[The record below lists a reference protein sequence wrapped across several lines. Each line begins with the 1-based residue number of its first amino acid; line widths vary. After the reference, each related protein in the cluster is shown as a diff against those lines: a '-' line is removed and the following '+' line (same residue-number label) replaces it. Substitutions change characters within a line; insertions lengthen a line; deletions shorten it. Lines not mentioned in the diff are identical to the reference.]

1 MDDIDVQEIN
11 AYYEC
16 PTTLAPTTDAPTT
29 DAPTTDAP
37 TTDAPTTDAPTTDAP
52 TTEAPTTEA
61 PTTEAPT
68 TEAPTTGEPTTGTS
82 PVVFTTK
89 PKYGCGTCN
98 YVNVYLER
106 CKTDP
111 AWMAKWCTHCDPVV
125 YPGAYC
131 SAPTTVAPTTT
142 TRRVFTTKPRYSC
155 GVCNYVGQYKQLCTD
170 DPAWMTEWCSY
181 CDPIV
186 YPAAHCSVSTTVK
199 PTTTTMKA
207 TTTTRR
213 VFTTKPRYSCRVCN
227 YVGKYNQLC
236 KDNPQWMMEWCSY
249 CDKDQY
255 PSAHCN

>member
-1 MDDIDVQEIN
+1 
-11 AYYEC
+11 
-16 PTTLAPTTDAPTT
+16 
-29 DAPTTDAP
+29 
-37 TTDAPTTDAPTTDAP
+37 
-52 TTEAPTTEA
+52 
-61 PTTEAPT
+61 
-68 TEAPTTGEPTTGTS
+68 
-82 PVVFTTK
+82 
-89 PKYGCGTCN
+89 
-98 YVNVYLER
+98 
-106 CKTDP
+106 
-111 AWMAKWCTHCDPVV
+111 MAKWCTHCDPVV

-213 VFTTKPRYSCRVCN
+213 VFTTKPRYSCGVCN